1 MQRRRSA
8 GGTRIRYEIAAP
20 EIGHDCAIVDVLTQ
34 HNSRM
39 FSIRMECSP
48 PKKWPRSDRS
58 KLSTGREVGGWECE
72 RNVDRVNRPMAFVPP
87 PSFK

>member
-1 MQRRRSA
+1 MQHRRSA
-8 GGTRIRYEIAAP
+8 GGTRNRYEIAAP
-20 EIGHDCAIVDVLTQ
+20 ASGHDCAIVDVLTQ
-34 HNSRM
+34 YDSRM

-58 KLSTGREVGGWECE
+58 KLGTGREEGGGSAKETLTG
-72 RNVDRVNRPMAFVPP
+72 VNRPMAFVPP